1 MPQLFLNNFQTQF
14 IADVRAAPQTGAPAT
29 ELDYGVLRVS
39 DGAAGLL
46 RNPEPGSWYVLTA
59 YKRSGSLES
68 DYEVLHITAVDNSV
82 IGECRLTV
90 LRGQEGT
97 APRAYVAGDLLE
109 LRLTAGGMGV
119 KVDREDGKGLSAND
133 FTNAEK
139 AKLEGIAAQATRN
152 ATDAQLRDRTTHT
165 GAQAISTITGLQAAL
180 DARAPKENPTFTGTV
195 SGISK
200 AMVGLPNVDNT
211 ADADKPVSTAQQAA
225 LANKVDKVAGK
236 GLSTEDFTSA
246 EKAKLEGVAAQAT
259 KNATDAQ
266 LRDRSTH
273 TGTQALSTVEGLTSA
288 LAAKQ
293 KSIAVGSVAPS
304 TPVQGDEWVDTSN
317 ASQAVRFTW
326 LVDGQGGRWVEL
338 GAAGNSIK
346 PGSVLTKQD
355 HGATLAA
362 WIEHPLNTAI
372 GSFAVS
378 LPAAAVND
386 RLQLRNYASSWSRE
400 NAVTLNVPAAHAVHI
415 LGRVITGPATLVFDT
430 SEVQAMTFLLQ
441 ASIAGVRVWSAN

>member
-14 IADVRAAPQTGAPAT
+14 IADVHAAPQTGAPAT

-68 DYEVLHITAVDNSV
+68 DYEVLHIMAVDNSV

-97 APRAYVAGDLLE
+97 APRAYVAGDVLE

-119 KVDREDGKGLSAND
+119 KVDREEGKSLSAND

-139 AKLEGIAAQATRN
+139 AKLDGIAAQATRN

-236 GLSTEDFTSA
+236 GLSAEDFTA
-246 EKAKLEGVAAQAT
+246 EHKAKLDGVAAQAS

-273 TGTQALSTVEGLTSA
+273 TGTQAISTVQGLQSA
-288 LAAKQ
+288 LSEKQ
-293 KSIAVGSVAPS
+293 DALESG
-304 TPVQGDEWVDTSN
+304 TN
-317 ASQAVRFTW
+317 
-326 LVDGQGGRWVEL
+326 
-338 GAAGNSIK
+338 IK
-346 PGSVLTKQD
+346 TINGESVLGNGNIVLKT
-355 HGATLAA
+355 G
-362 WIEHPLNTAI
+362 E
-372 GSFAVS
+372 
-378 LPAAAVND
+378 
-386 RLQLRNYASSWSRE
+386 SSANS
-400 NAVTLNVPAAHAVHI
+400 VTLNYVNGLIASVVEDGITTSFSYNSDGTIHTISKPAGSKTRIETFAYS
-415 LGRVITGPATLVFDT
+415 GGVISSITAT
-430 SEVQAMTFLLQ
+430 EV
-441 ASIAGVRVWSAN
+441 

>member
-236 GLSTEDFTSA
+236 GLSAEDFTA
-246 EKAKLEGVAAQAT
+246 EHKAKLDGVAAQAT

-273 TGTQALSTVEGLTSA
+273 TGTQAISTVQGLQSA
-288 LAAKQ
+288 LSEKQ
-293 KSIAVGSVAPS
+293 DALES
-304 TPVQGDEWVDTSN
+304 
-317 ASQAVRFTW
+317 
-326 LVDGQGGRWVEL
+326 
-338 GAAGNSIK
+338 GANIK
-346 PGSVLTKQD
+346 TINGESVL
-355 HGATLAA
+355 
-362 WIEHPLNTAI
+362 
-372 GSFAVS
+372 GSGNIA
-378 LPAAAVND
+378 
-386 RLQLRNYASSWSRE
+386 LRTGESSANS
-400 NAVTLNVPAAHAVHI
+400 VTLNYVNGLIASVVEDGITTSFSYNTDGTIHTISKPSGFKTRIETFAYS
-415 LGRVITGPATLVFDT
+415 GGVISSITAT
-430 SEVQAMTFLLQ
+430 EV
-441 ASIAGVRVWSAN
+441 

>member
-68 DYEVLHITAVDNSV
+68 DYEILHVTGVDNSV

-97 APRAYVAGDLLE
+97 APRAYMAGDLLE

-211 ADADKPVSTAQQAA
+211 ADVDKPVSTAQQAA

-273 TGTQALSTVEGLTSA
+273 TGTQAISTVAGLQGALDGRLKLRTFANAEPTGGAPGDTWVNTSDSRAWIEYAWFDDGSGGKWQRLGPAADGAGLSSNTAVLTSA
-288 LAAKQ
+288 
-293 KSIAVGSVAPS
+293 
-304 TPVQGDEWVDTSN
+304 N
-317 ASQAVRFTW
+317 
-326 LVDGQGGRWVEL
+326 
-338 GAAGNSIK
+338 N
-346 PGSVLTKQD
+346 
-355 HGATLAA
+355 GATLPVGQ
-362 WIEHPLNTAI
+362 ITRVNTAA
-372 GSFAVS
+372 GPVELLA
-378 LPAAAVND
+378 PAASAVD
-386 RLQLRNYASSWSRE
+386 LR
-400 NAVTLNVPAAHAVHI
+400 
-415 LGRVITGPATLVFDT
+415 F
-430 SEVQAMTFLLQ
+430 
-441 ASIAGVRVWSAN
+441 GVRDHSKSFGINKLTINPQGTDWLMGMNVGLDADFNLPGELSFRCVQIGRWEME